1 MDRSAFRMHLRLAGK
16 TLVVE
21 VGGQLGQEA
30 ANAFESQMR
39 AALWS
44 GSTAVLLD
52 LSEAESIDAAGV
64 RALVAVSKLS
74 ETLGDKLQLRRRV
87 SESVEQTLEVSGA
100 LKRLPWEPRDSA
112 RDTRSKKL

>member
-30 ANAFESQMR
+30 ADAFESQLR

-52 LSEAESIDAAGV
+52 LSE
-64 RALVAVSKLS
+64 
-74 ETLGDKLQLRRRV
+74 T
-87 SESVEQTLEVSGA
+87 T
-100 LKRLPWEPRDSA
+100 
-112 RDTRSKKL
+112 